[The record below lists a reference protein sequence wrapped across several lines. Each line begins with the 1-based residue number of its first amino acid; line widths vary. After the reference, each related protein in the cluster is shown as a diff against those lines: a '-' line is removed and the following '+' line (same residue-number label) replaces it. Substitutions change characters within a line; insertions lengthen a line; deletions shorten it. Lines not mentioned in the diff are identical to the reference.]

1 LLHLLKRQQSW
12 FLNVANR
19 SVMEITNTTRALA
32 RYREKLES
40 LAPVSDDDFE
50 NLACT
55 MREKHFNRGEVLL
68 KEGVCKEYYFIISGC
83 IRSFG
88 LEDGRE
94 VNVKF
99 YFEDDTACDFASFRS
114 EQPSH
119 FYLVAMEDTV
129 VYYATK
135 TEAGPIFENGVSL
148 HILLFRFFQDLYLK
162 EEEHSNGFKLLSP
175 DERYNYLLE
184 NKPEYLKRIPL
195 VYLASYIG
203 ISRETLTRIRN
214 RQRT

>member
-1 LLHLLKRQQSW
+1 
-12 FLNVANR
+12 
-19 SVMEITNTTRALA
+19 MEITNTTRALA

-68 KEGVCKEYYFIISGC
+68 KEGQVCKEYYFIISGC
-83 IRSFG
+83 IRIFG

-114 EQPSH
+114 DQPSH

-129 VYYATK
+129 VYSSTK
-135 TEAGPIFENGVSL
+135 TEAAPVFQQGAASL
-148 HILLFRFFQDLYLK
+148 QTLLFRFFQELFLK
-162 EEEHSNGFKLLSP
+162 EEEHSNNFKLLSP
-175 DERYNYLLE
+175 EERYNFLLE
-184 NKPEYLKRIPL
+184 HRPQYLTRVPL
-195 VYLASYIG
+195 IYLASYLG
-203 ISRETLTRIRN
+203 VSRETLTRIRKKF
-214 RQRT
+214 R